1 MATAMNGNQLTNVV
15 QWLLAGRR
23 AESARLTQVHEYIKN
38 RVCDIYVPKSAT
50 AEYRKLVDQAR
61 FNILPLLVS
70 SVAQGLFVDGY
81 RPSNSLDNSP
91 VWDKVWQPNRMDAR
105 QAGLYRA
112 ALQYGVSYATVL
124 PGRLGGEDVPKIT
137 PWSPRRLTAL
147 YADPVNDEW
156 PEYAMSVGFPRP
168 VITAESPTELVTTI
182 TVYDD
187 HFAYEVDVPAAMVT
201 PQSADLRTDP
211 LPFEGLAI
219 DPKQV
224 KVKEHGLGVCP
235 VVRFPESFD
244 DLDDGPQGIVYPMLP
259 AQRQLNQTT
268 FGLLMAQQYA
278 AFKQRW
284 VTGMAIAEDDDGNP
298 IEPWNAAVNRVWQ
311 SDSSDTRFGEF
322 AETDL
327 NGYLNSRDKTLLYV
341 SSVRQIPPHTLVV
354 GNSVSNISA
363 EALAALQSG
372 HQLDIGEHK
381 TAFGEGVEQT
391 LRLSGLAMGDKDT
404 WLDTSA
410 QVVWRDTT
418 PRSLAQV
425 ADALGKLPQL
435 LDVPPRALWER
446 IPGVTDT
453 DISRW
458 EAMADDRDALGD
470 ISQLLAAPPA
480 GAEQPVVP
488 GAEEGQDAEP
498 AGGGPDTA
506 VPAAGPERR

>member
-1 MATAMNGNQLTNVV
+1 MATAMNSDQLVRVV
-15 QWLLAGRR
+15 QWLLAARR
-23 AESARLTQVHEYIKN
+23 AESARLTEIREYMKN

-81 RPSNSLDNSP
+81 RPANTLDNSP
-91 VWDKVWQPNRMDAR
+91 VWDAVWQPNRMDAR
-105 QAGLYRA
+105 QSGIYRAGLK
-112 ALQYGVSYATVL
+112 YGASYATVL
-124 PGRLGGEDVPKIT
+124 PGKVGDKDVPKIT
-137 PWSPRRLTAL
+137 PWSPRRMTAL

-168 VITAESPTELVTTI
+168 VITADSPTEMVTEITI
-182 TVYDD
+182 LDDNFVYTT
-187 HFAYEVDVPAAMVT
+187 DVPAAMVT
-201 PQSADLRTDP
+201 PQALDMSGDP

-219 DPKQV
+219 DPKKV
-224 KVKEHGLGVCP
+224 KVSEHGMGVCP
-235 VVRFPESFD
+235 AVRFLESFE
-244 DLDDGPQGIVYPMLP
+244 DLDDGPEGIVYPMLP

-298 IEPWNAAVNRVWQ
+298 AEPWNTAVNRVWQ
-311 SDSSDTRFGEF
+311 SDSVDTRFGEF

-327 NGYLNSRDKTLLYV
+327 NGYLNSRDKTLLFIA
-341 SSVRQIPPHTLVV
+341 SARQVPPHTLVV
-354 GNSVSNISA
+354 GNSVSNVSA
-363 EALAALQSG
+363 EALAALEAG

-381 TAFGEGVEQT
+381 TAFGEGIEQM
-391 LRLSGLAMGDKDT
+391 LRLSGLAMGDTAT
-404 WLDTSA
+404 WTDTSA

-425 ADALGKLPQL
+425 ADALGKLAQL

-446 IPGVTDT
+446 IPGVTET
-453 DISRW
+453 DIQRW

-488 GAEEGQDAEP
+488 GVEEGQDAEP

-506 VPAAGPERR
+506 VPAADPERR

>member
-1 MATAMNGNQLTNVV
+1 MATAMNGDQLVKVV

-23 AESARLTQVHEYIKN
+23 AESGRLSLVHEYLKN

-81 RPSNSLDNSP
+81 RPANTTENSP

-124 PGRLGGEDVPKIT
+124 PGKLGGSDVPVIT
-137 PWSPRRLTAL
+137 PWSPRRMTAL
-147 YADPVNDEW
+147 YADPVNGEW
-156 PEYAMSVGFPRP
+156 PEYAMGVGLPRP
-168 VITAESPTELVTTI
+168 VIDSESPTEMVCTI
-182 TVYDD
+182 SVYDD
-187 HFAYEVDVPAAMVT
+187 QFVYDVDVPSTLVM
-201 PQSADLRTDP
+201 PQTDGNRVDP

-219 DPKQV
+219 DPKKV
-224 KVKEHGLGVCP
+224 KVREHGLGVCP
-235 VVRFPESFD
+235 VVRFLESFD

-268 FGLLMAQQYA
+268 FGLLMAQHYA
-278 AFKQRW
+278 AFRQRW
-284 VTGMAIAEDDDGNP
+284 VTGMALPEDADGNP
-298 IEPWNAAVNRVWQ
+298 VEPWNAAVNRVWQ
-311 SDSSDTRFGEF
+311 AESPDTRFGDF
-322 AETDL
+322 AETSLD
-327 NGYLNSRDKTLLYV
+327 GYLNSRDKALLFIA
-341 SSVRQIPPHTLVV
+341 SVRQVPPHTLVV
-354 GNSVSNISA
+354 GNSVSNVSA
-363 EALAALQSG
+363 EALAALEAG

-381 TAFGEGVEQT
+381 TAFGEGAEQM
-391 LRLSGLAMGDKDT
+391 LRLGGLVMGDTDT
-404 WLDTSA
+404 WRDTSA

-425 ADALGKLPQL
+425 ADALGKLAQL

-446 IPGVTDT
+446 IPGVTET
-453 DISRW
+453 DIQRW

-488 GAEEGQDAEP
+488 GVEEGQDAEP

-506 VPAAGPERR
+506 VPAAGS